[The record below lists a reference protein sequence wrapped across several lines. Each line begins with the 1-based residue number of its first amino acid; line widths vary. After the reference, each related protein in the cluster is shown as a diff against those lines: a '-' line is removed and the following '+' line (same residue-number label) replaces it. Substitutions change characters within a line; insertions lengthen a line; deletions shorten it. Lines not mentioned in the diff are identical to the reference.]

1 MRSSFKTLLLGNF
14 LNFIFLLSQKH
25 TILFVQFIYMK
36 KIISTSVILF
46 FAIHLF
52 AQQTNLYPTNW
63 WVGMKWNKVQ
73 ILVYNH
79 NKNFKAADVK
89 INYAGVVLNKVT
101 KLENEKYLAVDI
113 TVSPTA
119 KAGNVPVVILNGKET
134 ETVLWPLAERRKG
147 NGKQFAQGVTSSDL
161 VYLLIPDR
169 FCNAEESNDRIPGL
183 RDQTLNRDS
192 FFLRHG
198 GDLQGVN
205 SKLDYLKDLGVT
217 TLWMTPVLLNDMPN
231 RTEHGYAITNHYK
244 VDERI
249 GGATEY
255 KKLGNELHK
264 RGMKLIQDAVYNHI
278 GLQHFTM
285 QDMPMKDWVHQW
297 PTFTQTTYREHPLYD
312 IHAAPSD
319 TKKVI
324 DGWFTTEMPDINHSN
339 PYVANFLIQHA
350 LWSVEEFAIDGW
362 RIDTYLYNDLPFM
375 NKCNKAI
382 MNDFPSITLFGET
395 WVHGVPNQ
403 SYFCENNVNGIF
415 KSNLPN
421 TTDFQTLFYGIQPAL
436 NEKFGW
442 TDGVMKLYNTTAQ
455 DFLYKNPMGQVNF
468 LDNHDL
474 PRFYSVVNENI
485 AKYKIALGWLLT
497 FRGIPQ
503 LYYGDEILMTGFT
516 NPDGL
521 VRLDFMGGWKGDK
534 VDKFTSAGRTEK
546 ENDVFNY
553 LKALANF
560 RLKSSAIKT
569 GKLMQYLPVKGLYTY
584 FRYDAKQTI
593 MCVMNT
599 GEDEQEINAQN
610 NYAEMVKGF
619 KSMTDIFT
627 GTKVDFITK
636 IKPMEMRIFSLSK

>member
-1 MRSSFKTLLLGNF
+1 MKILFR
-14 LNFIFLLSQKH
+14 FIAITFLLFCFNNL
-25 TILFVQFIYMK
+25 T
-36 KIISTSVILF
+36 
-46 FAIHLF
+46 
-52 AQQTNLYPTNW
+52 AQQTMLYPTNW

-89 INYAGVVLNKVT
+89 INYTGVVLNKVT
-101 KLENEKYLAVDI
+101 KLENEKYIALDV
-113 TVSPTA
+113 TVMPSA
-119 KAGNVPVVILNGKET
+119 KAGNVPVQIVNGKET
-134 ETVLWPLAERRKG
+134 ETIIWPLAERRKG
-147 NGKQFAQGVTSSDL
+147 NGKEFAKGVNASDL
-161 VYLLIPDR
+161 VYLLMPDR
-169 FCNAEESNDRIPGL
+169 FCNTEESNDKIPGL
-183 RDQTLNRDS
+183 KDQTLNRDS

-198 GDLQGVN
+198 GDLQGVT

-249 GGATEY
+249 GGANEY
-255 KKLGNELHK
+255 KKLSNELHK

-278 GLQHFTM
+278 GLQHFTI
-285 QDMPMKDWVHQW
+285 QDMPMKSWVHQW
-297 PTFTQTTYREHPLYD
+297 PSFTQTTYKDQPLLDKYASAID
-312 IHAAPSD
+312 S
-319 TKKVI
+319 KKVR
-324 DGWFTTEMPDINHSN
+324 DGWFTQEMPDLDQTN
-339 PYVANFLIQHA
+339 PYVANYLIQHA
-350 LWSVEEFAIDGW
+350 LWSVEEFGIDGW

-375 NKCNKAI
+375 NKCNKAL
-382 MNDFPSITLFGET
+382 MDDFPAITMFGET

-442 TDGVMKLYNTTAQ
+442 TEGVNKLYTTASQ
-455 DFLYKNPMGQVNF
+455 DFLYKNPMGQVIF
-468 LDNHDL
+468 LSNHDL
-474 PRFYSVVNENI
+474 NRFYSVVNEDV
-485 AKYKIALGWLLT
+485 AKYKMALGWLLT

-534 VDKFTSAGRTEK
+534 ANKFTAEGRTEK

-553 LKALANF
+553 LKKVANF
-560 RLKSSAIKT
+560 RLNSSAIT
-569 GKLMQYLPVKGLYTY
+569 SGKMMQYLPVKGLYTY
-584 FRYDAKQTI
+584 FRYDKNETI

-599 GEDEQEINAQN
+599 SDEELSFDAQKDYPEMTAGFTKMKN
-610 NYAEMVKGF
+610 IVTDEMVAM
-619 KSMTDIFT
+619 KSTLGAKKMLIL
-627 GTKVDFITK
+627 KL
-636 IKPMEMRIFSLSK
+636 IK